1 MLYFFS
7 NNCALVGENVS
18 CYYLSRRIA
27 IVLLP
32 VAAQSDGQS
41 SAIAGHHGLSLAA
54 AAEPALAS
62 VSVQGRPLLSL
73 VSAAPLLLQPFRQID
88 TIGRQAPSIE
98 HNAQLFAAAAA
109 RAPLSVLRA
118 ATPQGVWFYCAP
130 AVTPAISWRMDTAN
144 MYSCF

>member
-1 MLYFFS
+1 M
-7 NNCALVGENVS
+7 S

-54 AAEPALAS
+54 AAEQALGS

-98 HNAQLFAAAAA
+98 YNAAQPRRLVGFQL
-109 RAPLSVLRA
+109 
-118 ATPQGVWFYCAP
+118 
-130 AVTPAISWRMDTAN
+130 DTAN